1 MTLWKRSAL
10 ASSGR
15 PLAAFFGYSFM
26 SIFLDL
32 TPIQLLRFDLKH
44 GDAELVAM
52 LEGAPP
58 VDLERC
64 GIFRTAMAKFQ
75 KQAGCIFV
83 QGSFRSRFEVCSCL
97 ASSSR
102 QMMKR

>member
-10 ASSGR
+10 ASNGR
-15 PLAAFFGYSFM
+15 SLAALFGRLLVHEHCF
-26 SIFLDL
+26 DP

-44 GDAELVAM
+44 GDAELVGM

-64 GIFRTAMAKFQ
+64 GIFRTASAKFQ
-75 KQAGCIFV
+75 RQAGCTLFKDHFV
-83 QGSFRSRFEVCSCL
+83 PGL
-97 ASSSR
+97 
-102 QMMKR
+102 